1 MVSRWW
7 LSGTV
12 MDDEQRY
19 TALLSR
25 DARFDGVF
33 FCAVRTTGVYCR
45 PSCPAIT
52 PKRVNIVF
60 YRTAAAAQQTGF
72 RACKRCRPDASPGSP
87 EWNVRSDVA
96 ARAMRLIADGV
107 VDRDGV
113 DGLAA
118 RLGYSARQVG
128 RLLTAEVG
136 AAPLAL
142 ARAQRARTARILIE
156 TTALPMGDI
165 AFAAGFASIRQFNAT
180 ILEVYDIAP
189 RVLRE
194 RAAAR
199 DRAGGAR
206 RAGRGGVGAGRPA
219 VPLGATRTVVG
230 GGASDGGPTGVLRL
244 RLPFRPPIDL
254 DRVFGFLAARAIP
267 GVEVACTDWYARTIS
282 LPHGSGVLSLRAVP
296 GANWVECSLAL
307 ADLRD
312 VTAAVQ
318 RCRRLLDLDA
328 DPSSIA
334 GFFAGD
340 PVIGPLAAACP
351 GQRAVGAV
359 DGNEIAVRAVLG
371 QQVSVA
377 AARRLG
383 ARLVALCG
391 TPLPAATGL
400 TGLAGAALTHVFPDA
415 AAIAAL
421 DPAVLPMPLAR
432 ARAVVTLAAALA
444 AGDVS
449 LDPGAD
455 RDEVGARLLTLP
467 GIGPWTAGYIR
478 MRALSDPDVFLPGD
492 AGLLRAFAQAA
503 GSGPNGD
510 GTGPRAAA
518 AALGMAEGWRP
529 WRSYAVHHL
538 WATLEPPPP
547 EQPPA
552 PSEPA
557 SRTTRTAQKTGAAQK
572 TGSAHTAGRDHG
584 RPSEQTA
591 RTRVLTG
598 QQNEARITS

>member
-1 MVSRWW
+1 
-7 LSGTV
+7 
-12 MDDEQRY
+12 MDNDQRY
-19 TALLSR
+19 AAASSK

-33 FCAVRTTGVYCR
+33 FVAVRTTGIYCR

-52 PKRVNIVF
+52 PKRANVTF
-60 YRTAAAAQQTGF
+60 YPTAAAAQQGGY

-96 ARAMRLIADGV
+96 GRAMRLIADGV
-107 VDRDGV
+107 VDRSGV
-113 DGLAA
+113 TGLAS

-180 ILEVYDIAP
+180 IAEVYDIPP
-189 RVLRE
+189 RTLRE
-194 RAAAR
+194 RATRRAPGARAAR
-199 DRAGGAR
+199 RTLTP
-206 RAGRGGVGAGRPA
+206 GAGRSA
-219 VPLGATRTVVG
+219 AAAGDATG
-230 GGASDGGPTGVLRL
+230 LLRL

-254 DRVFGFLAARAIP
+254 NRVFGYLAVRAIP
-267 GVEVACTDWYARTIS
+267 GVEVAGCDRYKRTVS
-282 LPHGSGVLSLRAVP
+282 LPHGPGVLSLCLVP
-296 GANWVECSLAL
+296 GANWVDCSLAL

-318 RCRRLLDLDA
+318 RGRRLLDLDA
-328 DPSSIA
+328 DPAAIDA
-334 GFFAGD
+334 FFAGD
-340 PVIGPLAAACP
+340 PLIGPLAAGCP
-351 GQRAVGAV
+351 GRRAVGAV
-359 DGNEIAVRAVLG
+359 DGNEIAIRTVLG

-383 ARLVALCG
+383 ARLAVLCG
-391 TPLPAATGL
+391 SPLPAPA
-400 TGLAGAALTHVFPDA
+400 GLADQATDIAAPALAFPDA

-432 ARAVVTLAAALA
+432 ARTVVSLATALA
-444 AGDVS
+444 SGDIS

-455 RDEVGARLLTLP
+455 REEATARLLALP

-492 AGLLRAFAQAA
+492 AGLARALA
-503 GSGPNGD
+503 GLS
-510 GTGPRAAA
+510 AAA
-518 AALGMAEGWRP
+518 PAVGDAWRP
-529 WRSYAVHHL
+529 WRSYATHHL
-538 WATLEPPPP
+538 WATLER
-547 EQPPA
+547 
-552 PSEPA
+552 PA
-557 SRTTRTAQKTGAAQK
+557 SPAATG
-572 TGSAHTAGRDHG
+572 TVAG
-584 RPSEQTA
+584 
-591 RTRVLTG
+591 
-598 QQNEARITS
+598 